1 MFYSDNFYSVKPLK
15 QPVKH
20 QKGVV
25 LAVSLLLLLV
35 VTIVGLA
42 AISGTT
48 LQEKMSGNMYDREVA
63 FQSAE
68 ASLRVAETQL
78 GAGAAT
84 IYRDC
89 SVVTCEAVPPS
100 GATWQTVGTGAG
112 GYNPG
117 PLAAGQ
123 PQYIVEDMG
132 DWIDYESS
140 TGFGQSANAN
150 QYGAQGV
157 VSTVPF
163 YRITA
168 RSHNPASVSNR
179 SVVTL
184 QTWVK
189 M

>member
-1 MFYSDNFYSVKPLK
+1 MIYVHCRLNH
-15 QPVKH
+15 QMKH

-25 LAVSLLLLLV
+25 LAISLLLLLV
-35 VTIVGLA
+35 ITIVGLA
-42 AISGTT
+42 AISTT
-48 LQEKMSGNMYDREVA
+48 TMQEKMAGNMYDREVA

-68 ASLRVAETQL
+68 AALRVAETQL
-78 GAGAAT
+78 GLSSAI

-89 SVVTCEAVPPS
+89 SVVTCEAIPPTT
-100 GATWQTVGTGAG
+100 ATWQTVGTTD
-112 GYNPG
+112 YNPG
-117 PLAAGQ
+117 SLAAGQ
-123 PQYIVEDMG
+123 PQFIVEDMG
-132 DWIDYESS
+132 DWVDYESS

-168 RSHNPASVSNR
+168 RSHNPASATNR

>member
-1 MFYSDNFYSVKPLK
+1 MFYSDNFYSAKPLR

-68 ASLRVAETQL
+68 AALRVAETQL

-100 GATWQTVGTGAG
+100 GAIWQTIASGTYDSG
-112 GYNPG
+112 G
-117 PLAAGQ
+117 LAAGQ

>member
-1 MFYSDNFYSVKPLK
+1 MFFSDNYIKYQGQVRY
-15 QPVKH
+15 QH
-20 QKGVV
+20 RRQKGVV

-35 VTIVGLA
+35 VTLVGLA

-48 LQEKMSGNMYDREVA
+48 MQEKMAGNMYDREIA

-68 ASLRVAETQL
+68 AALRVAESQL
-78 GAGAAT
+78 GLSSAT

-89 SVVTCEAVPPS
+89 SLVTCEAVPPS
-100 GATWQTVGTGAG
+100 GATWQTISSSNYNSG
-112 GYNPG
+112 G
-117 PLAAGQ
+117 LAAGQ

-132 DWIDYESS
+132 DWVDYESS

-163 YRITA
+163 YRVTA
-168 RSHNPASVSNR
+168 RSHNPASASNR